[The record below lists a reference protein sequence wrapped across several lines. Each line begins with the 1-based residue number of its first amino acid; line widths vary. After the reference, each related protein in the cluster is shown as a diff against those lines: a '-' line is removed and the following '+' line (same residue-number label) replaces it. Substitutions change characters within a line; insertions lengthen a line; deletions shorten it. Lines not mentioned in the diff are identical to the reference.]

1 MVLPP
6 APRPGTCNL
15 QCFNGGSCF
24 LNARRQPKCRCQ
36 PRYTG
41 DKCELDQCWEHC
53 RNGGTCAASPSGTTF
68 SSLARTTPSFLTPAS
83 NPLAPPQANPQ
94 PLPYLALP
102 LPTLTLPVHTPVS
115 CPSAICLPPGA
126 GVSQPCSSAVGPGD
140 SVGHSP
146 AHTSSPARHAHVPLP
161 HRLHRPKMHPAGV
174 CGLLCKQQHLHC
186 QPRQPAPVPMP
197 TWLPG

>member
-53 RNGGTCAASPSGTTF
+53 RNGGTCAASPSGMTF
-68 SSLARTTPSFLTPAS
+68 RSPARTAHSQLFDPSLQPSGPTSGKSPA
-83 NPLAPPQANPQ
+83 P
-94 PLPYLALP
+94 PYLALP
-102 LPTLTLPVHTPVS
+102 RPTLGFLSTPQCPVPLL
-115 CPSAICLPPGA
+115 SA
-126 GVSQPCSSAVGPGD
+126 SQPCSSAVGPGD